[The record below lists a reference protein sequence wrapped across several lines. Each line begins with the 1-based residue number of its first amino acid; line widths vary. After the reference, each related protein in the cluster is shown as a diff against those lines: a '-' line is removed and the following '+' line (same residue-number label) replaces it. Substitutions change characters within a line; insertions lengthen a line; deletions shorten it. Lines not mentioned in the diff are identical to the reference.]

1 MSEKEKIRCGV
12 AGVGYLGQH
21 HARIYNELES
31 CNLVGIFEP
40 NQDAAKKVMRKAVT
54 KVTCIYLN
62 NYVHMLSQ
70 R

>member
-40 NQDAAKKVMRKAVT
+40 NQDAAKKVMDLYGCERF
-54 KVTCIYLN
+54 
-62 NYVHMLSQ
+62 
-70 R
+70 